1 MLTTYP
7 PLLISCRALRC
18 AALALCAL
26 AFGACAAARDPEA
39 ARPRANEP
47 AYPIILAASTERREQ
62 ALAAWQ
68 ALAQEQGLASA
79 PQPELQTVT
88 ATISAL
94 PPGVAPRLPK
104 VEIASNAAATKDE
117 ATREALRRF
126 ITSAAPLL
134 GVAAQD
140 LSLVEIKAA
149 PDGTTLARY
158 RQNPFAYPLRAD
170 FGLLEIRFT
179 ADGRISALAST
190 ALPDTERLA
199 RALIGQTQKLT
210 AKDAEARLRGR
221 ALSYPGMNNSTLS
234 YTVGPDEPVKARELV
249 VYPLRRANEPAVL
262 ELHLAWELAVGRGD
276 EPLLAYID
284 ALTGDIIAAAA
295 TATQKEQPKVE

>member
-1 MLTTYP
+1 MLTNY
-7 PLLISCRALRC
+7 LRFVISGRVLRC

-26 AFGACAAARDPEA
+26 TFGACAAARDPEA

-47 AYPIILAASTERREQ
+47 AYPVIIAASTERRAQ

-68 ALAQEQGLASA
+68 TLAQEQGLASA
-79 PQPELQTVT
+79 PQPALQTVT

-104 VEIASNAAATKDE
+104 VEIASNAAASKDE

-126 ITSAAPLL
+126 MTTSAAPLL
-134 GVAAQD
+134 GVAAPD
-140 LSLVEIKAA
+140 LSLVEIKDA

-170 FGLLEIRFT
+170 FGLIEIRFN
-179 ADGRISALAST
+179 AAGRISALAST

-199 RALIGQTQKLT
+199 RLLVAQPQKLT
-210 AKDAEARLRGR
+210 AKDAETRLRGR
-221 ALSYPGMNNSTLS
+221 AFSYPGPDNSPLS
-234 YTVGPDEPVKARELV
+234 YTVAADEQVKARELI
-249 VYPLRRANEPAVL
+249 VYPLRRANDPTVL
-262 ELHLAWELAVGRGD
+262 ELHLAWELAVGRG
-276 EPLLAYID
+276 ETPFLVYVD
-284 ALTGDIIAAAA
+284 AVTGDIIAGARQQ
-295 TATQKEQPKVE
+295 TPVK